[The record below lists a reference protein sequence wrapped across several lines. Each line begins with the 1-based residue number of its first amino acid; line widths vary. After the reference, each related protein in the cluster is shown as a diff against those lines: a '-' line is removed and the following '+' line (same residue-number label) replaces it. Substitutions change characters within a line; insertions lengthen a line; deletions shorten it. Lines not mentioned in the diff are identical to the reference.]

1 MSRAL
6 KLALDLGSL
15 GLLSSVILDT
25 WLWLDRGYL
34 VPCWTIAALS
44 GGLIALFQ
52 VLKRQIDTEDRAN
65 RPRAP

>member
-6 KLALDLGSL
+6 RLALDLGSL

-44 GGLIALFQ
+44 GGLILVFQAL
-52 VLKRQIDTEDRAN
+52 RRMI
-65 RPRAP
+65 